1 MDIKTRKL
9 NLISYLAHIQDEHI
23 LDKIEKYILDNN
35 EFKVKPLSVKELLNR
50 IEISEKDFKNEK
62 FKTQTELEIMS
73 ENW

>member
-1 MDIKTRKL
+1 MDMKTRKL
-9 NLISYLAHIQDEHI
+9 NLISYLAHIQDETI
-23 LDKIEKYILDNN
+23 LDKIEKYILENN

-50 IEISEKDFKNEK
+50 IEISEKDFKNKK